1 MNGSLRWSDSDLG
14 SVPICASL
22 LSLGSHQALSKNH
35 ISPSAGGLLCRRD
48 LFRCNGHAPMAFSS
62 ESIYLLPYSSFD
74 LVPPTVICSLL
85 LEKIQRLQ
93 PSNLSP
99 QTQADPPDLKLN
111 YLSTAGSE
119 ILFSKNGVPP
129 RFVSCVSKLY
139 CPSGV
144 FSSSCSLC
152 YRDLSLSPGRSVT
165 KTPQSTLAS
174 NLRPPTKWYLSLLM
188 FSIPSVLEAK
198 ALLFWAMSPS
208 EPLPPP
214 DPSDPPD
221 LVPGYYPPEIDT
233 LQPHIQYPQS
243 VSEQSFM
250 GKLNLVGL
258 SKSINECYLL
268 CSREVQAK
276 FPVDFSGLWTEVIT
290 LIKQPSM
297 ATIFTSSSTHLVQN
311 SERLKLVSNSPV
323 TLTILV
329 KFIQTSS
336 RQGRERSLSTS
347 SFSKERIVPSK
358 SLFTRGDPLPVFKTG
373 KSYQFPNRLL
383 SYVMV
388 HLGPVDTTTLSPMRV
403 EVLDGVATSYAIVTN
418 RVLLEDLEVRFESS
432 LDLIVGG
439 NFYIFHNA
447 LSNFFKFVSLSLYS
461 LELNVGVLF
470 DQFAHRGL
478 YDVVFILVMV

>member
-14 SVPICASL
+14 SVPISASF
-22 LSLGSHQALSKNH
+22 LSLGSRQALSKNH
-35 ISPSAGGLLCRRD
+35 VTIYS
-48 LFRCNGHAPMAFSS
+48 FSS

-85 LEKIQRLQ
+85 LEKTQLLQ

-99 QTQADPPDLKLN
+99 QTQADPPELKLN
-111 YLSTAGSE
+111 YLSTVGSE
-119 ILFSKNGVPP
+119 ILYSKMVFV
-129 RFVSCVSKLY
+129 RFVSAFLNSVV
-139 CPSGV
+139 PV
-144 FSSSCSLC
+144 FFPLVVLSPG
-152 YRDLSLSPGRSVT
+152 DLSPSPGRSLT
-165 KTPQSTLAS
+165 KTTQLTLTS
-174 NLRPPTKWYLSLLM
+174 NLRPSTKWYPSLLM
-188 FSIPSVLEAK
+188 FSIPSVLKAK
-198 ALLFWAMSPS
+198 ALLIWAMSPS

-214 DPSDPPD
+214 DPPDPPD
-221 LVPGYYPPEIDT
+221 LVPGYYPPEIDM
-233 LQPHIQYPQS
+233 LQPHIQYPH
-243 VSEQSFM
+243 
-250 GKLNLVGL
+250 
-258 SKSINECYLL
+258 INECYLL

-276 FPVDFSGLWTEVIT
+276 FPVDYSGLWTEVIS

-297 ATIFTSSSTHLVQN
+297 TTTFTSSSTPLVQN

-358 SLFTRGDPLPVFKTG
+358 SLFTRGDPLPVLTG

-403 EVLDGVATSYAIVTN
+403 EVLEGVATSYAIVTN
-418 RVLLEDLEVRFESS
+418 RVLLEDLETTKVT
-432 LDLIVGG
+432 
-439 NFYIFHNA
+439 N
-447 LSNFFKFVSLSLYS
+447 
-461 LELNVGVLF
+461 LF
-470 DQFAHRGL
+470 DIHHM
-478 YDVVFILVMV
+478 LVNDATMH

>member
-1 MNGSLRWSDSDLG
+1 MS
-14 SVPICASL
+14 
-22 LSLGSHQALSKNH
+22 
-35 ISPSAGGLLCRRD
+35 
-48 LFRCNGHAPMAFSS
+48 
-62 ESIYLLPYSSFD
+62 
-74 LVPPTVICSLL
+74 
-85 LEKIQRLQ
+85 
-93 PSNLSP
+93 
-99 QTQADPPDLKLN
+99 
-111 YLSTAGSE
+111 
-119 ILFSKNGVPP
+119 
-129 RFVSCVSKLY
+129 
-139 CPSGV
+139 
-144 FSSSCSLC
+144 
-152 YRDLSLSPGRSVT
+152 
-165 KTPQSTLAS
+165 
-174 NLRPPTKWYLSLLM
+174 
-188 FSIPSVLEAK
+188 PSVLKAK
-198 ALLFWAMSPS
+198 ALLIWAMSPS

-214 DPSDPPD
+214 DPPDPPD
-221 LVPGYYPPEIDT
+221 LVPGYYPPEIDM

-243 VSEQSFM
+243 GSEQSFM
-250 GKLNLVGL
+250 GKLNLLGL

-276 FPVDFSGLWTEVIT
+276 FPVDFSGLWTEVIS

-297 ATIFTSSSTHLVQN
+297 TTTFTSSSTPLVQN

-336 RQGRERSLSTS
+336 RQGRERLLSTS

-358 SLFTRGDPLPVFKTG
+358 SLFTRGDPLPVLTG

-403 EVLDGVATSYAIVTN
+403 EVLEGVATSYAIVTN

-439 NFYIFHNA
+439 NFYIFHNV
-447 LSNFFKFVSLSLYS
+447 LSNFFKFVYLSLYS
-461 LELNVGVLF
+461 FELNVGVLF

-478 YDVVFILVMV
+478 YDAVFILVTV

>member
-1 MNGSLRWSDSDLG
+1 M
-14 SVPICASL
+14 
-22 LSLGSHQALSKNH
+22 
-35 ISPSAGGLLCRRD
+35 
-48 LFRCNGHAPMAFSS
+48 
-62 ESIYLLPYSSFD
+62 
-74 LVPPTVICSLL
+74 
-85 LEKIQRLQ
+85 
-93 PSNLSP
+93 
-99 QTQADPPDLKLN
+99 
-111 YLSTAGSE
+111 
-119 ILFSKNGVPP
+119 
-129 RFVSCVSKLY
+129 
-139 CPSGV
+139 
-144 FSSSCSLC
+144 
-152 YRDLSLSPGRSVT
+152 
-165 KTPQSTLAS
+165 
-174 NLRPPTKWYLSLLM
+174 
-188 FSIPSVLEAK
+188 
-198 ALLFWAMSPS
+198 
-208 EPLPPP
+208 
-214 DPSDPPD
+214 
-221 LVPGYYPPEIDT
+221 

-243 VSEQSFM
+243 GSEQSFM
-250 GKLNLVGL
+250 GKLNLLGL

-276 FPVDFSGLWTEVIT
+276 FPVDFSGLWTEVIS

-297 ATIFTSSSTHLVQN
+297 TTTFTSSSTPLVQN

-403 EVLDGVATSYAIVTN
+403 EVLEGVATSYAIVTN

-439 NFYIFHNA
+439 NFYIFHNV
-447 LSNFFKFVSLSLYS
+447 LSNFFKFVYLSLYS
-461 LELNVGVLF
+461 FELNVGVLF

-478 YDVVFILVMV
+478 YDAVFILVTV